1 MADVYQEQAR
11 FFANVPLM
19 QSGVVASVHL
29 EDVDDK
35 MFWNVMLQSQHP
47 GKYYYITQSR
57 SPKGFDTKGC
67 EQCLKYRPYLSKHFF
82 VCIDSDMR
90 YLMKEPDLGAG
101 DYICQT
107 YTYSWENHYCEA
119 SSLQRRFEKV
129 CPEKVATFDFQ
140 QFMAALSEVLYKPLL
155 LLLFCLKNDKPDF
168 SMRMFSACLPN
179 QCKRAEL
186 TDNGKLLIERIA
198 KNFELHLNSPFA
210 QSVDLEDEKA
220 YCQALGVNE
229 QNAYLHVRGH
239 NLFDLVSYI
248 GDLLCRGT
256 SISFRNDVLL
266 YDMPSQSYWEIK
278 KVASDITEIVTQEE
292 KMVTKPSI
300 L

>member
-1 MADVYQEQAR
+1 MADVYQEQAQ

-35 MFWNVMLQSQHP
+35 MFWDVMLQSQHP

-90 YLMKEPDLGAG
+90 YLMQESGLNAG

-119 SSLQRRFEKV
+119 SALQQRFEKA
-129 CPEKVATFDFQ
+129 CPDKATTFDYQKFL
-140 QFMAALSEVLYKPLL
+140 MALSQVLYKPLL
-155 LLLFCLKNDKPDF
+155 LLIYCFRNEKQDF
-168 SMRMFSACLPN
+168 NLRMFSACLPN
-179 QCKRAEL
+179 QCKRQEL
-186 TDNGKLLIERIA
+186 ADNGKLLVERIA
-198 KNFELHLNSPFA
+198 KNFEPHLNSPFA
-210 QSVDLEDEKA
+210 LSIDLEVEKA
-220 YCQALGVNE
+220 CCQTLGVNE

-239 NLFDLVSYI
+239 NLFDLIAYI
-248 GDLLCRGT
+248 GGLLCRGT
-256 SISFRNDVLL
+256 STSFRNDVLL
-266 YDMPSQSYWEIK
+266 YTLPSQNYWEIK
-278 KVASDITEIVTQEE
+278 KVASDIAEIVTPY
-292 KMVTKPSI
+292 KPTDD
-300 L
+300 

>member
-1 MADVYQEQAR
+1 MADVYQEQAQ

-35 MFWNVMLQSQHP
+35 TFWDEMLQNRHP
-47 GKYYYITQSR
+47 GRYYYITQSR

-90 YLMKEPDLGAG
+90 YLMKEPGLGAG
-101 DYICQT
+101 DCICQT

-119 SSLQRRFEKV
+119 SELQHRFEKV
-129 CPEKVATFDFQ
+129 CPDKAATFDFQ
-140 QFMAALSEVLYKPLL
+140 KFMATLSKVLYKPLL

-186 TDNGKLLIERIA
+186 TGNGKLLIERIA
-198 KNFELHLNSPFA
+198 KNFESHLNSPFA
-210 QSVDLEDEKA
+210 QSVDLEDEKV

-256 SISFRNDVLL
+256 SISFRNDVLV
-266 YDMPSQSYWEIK
+266 YDLPSQNYWEIK
-278 KVASDITEIVTQEE
+278 KVACDIAGIVTPY
-292 KMVTKPSI
+292 KPTDD
-300 L
+300 